1 MDSISEEGIIVAV
14 RIRPL
19 SKKELASGIVSC
31 CQTLGESNIAIR
43 KNGDANNF
51 LKSQMA
57 MLNEYAFDAVFDED
71 STQEEVYESTA
82 KKFIP
87 NVING
92 KNVTVFAYGATGA
105 GKTHTM
111 LGNSR
116 ADSSAAG
123 SGLGIIPS
131 AVKDMFSQI
140 SRKYANADEH
150 SNIQDKWTVT
160 LSYIEVYNEQVYDLL
175 GSTAGKVLPVREDQT
190 RDIVVVAGMT
200 EQVVASYDEVMIFM
214 AQGNRNR
221 KTEATMANAVSS
233 RSHAVLQLVVRHSML
248 RLDTNKETEVV
259 KESTWVE
266 RELRLRQENAA
277 LRARVCELTKLWT
290 EAQSFRDNV
299 LHKCANEASLEDIK
313 RLVEEHDESLEII
326 RSSGSESDNSFS
338 SDSVATS
345 TEGSSPAS
353 SALSLTPEA
362 KESVPTEMFGRGKR
376 RASMSAVPA
385 PKAVAAS
392 AVAAKVTKTVPSAI
406 VPIVAAPTAVLPAT
420 APVAVSALHEVPSEF
435 DEMEV
440 TSMSCVSATATRR
453 RQSSVPAPVAR
464 STTRRASLAPK
475 LSATAA
481 ALKAVAEIA
490 SAPVQPVTLAPS
502 MKNTSKAAD
511 TTSRITRRKSL
522 LSSSAPVALSA
533 IAEVPD
539 VVTETMVIDNAP
551 DTFSAD
557 VESDK
562 EVTETVVI
570 TAELELPT
578 IEETVMPTVDP
589 SFDDSV
595 PQRRALQR
603 RTSVG
608 GSSIP
613 QLGEARSSRRK
624 SIAQVTA
631 MLASIDSISNLL
643 RPSSSVSV
651 GESQENNTA
660 LKKRGAEMVAA
671 DAEDV
676 CDENAKRRKASRMSL
691 GTVAEVVEA
700 PEHVWIDI

>member
-1 MDSISEEGIIVAV
+1 MVYFY
-14 RIRPL
+14 
-19 SKKELASGIVSC
+19 
-31 CQTLGESNIAIR
+31 SNI
-43 KNGDANNF
+43 F
-51 LKSQMA
+51 C
-57 MLNEYAFDAVFDED
+57 
-71 STQEEVYESTA
+71 
-82 KKFIP
+82 
-87 NVING
+87 
-92 KNVTVFAYGATGA
+92 
-105 GKTHTM
+105 
-111 LGNSR
+111 
-116 ADSSAAG
+116 
-123 SGLGIIPS
+123 
-131 AVKDMFSQI
+131 
-140 SRKYANADEH
+140 
-150 SNIQDKWTVT
+150 
-160 LSYIEVYNEQVYDLL
+160 
-175 GSTAGKVLPVREDQT
+175 
-190 RDIVVVAGMT
+190 IV
-200 EQVVASYDEVMIFM
+200 
-214 AQGNRNR
+214 
-221 KTEATMANAVSS
+221 
-233 RSHAVLQLVVRHSML
+233 
-248 RLDTNKETEVV
+248 
-259 KESTWVE
+259 
-266 RELRLRQENAA
+266 
-277 LRARVCELTKLWT
+277 
-290 EAQSFRDNV
+290 
-299 LHKCANEASLEDIK
+299 DIK

-362 KESVPTEMFGRGKR
+362 KESVPAEMFGRGKR

-406 VPIVAAPTAVLPAT
+406 VPVVAAPTAVLPVT
-420 APVAVSALHEVPSEF
+420 APVVVSALQEVPSEF

-440 TSMSCVSATATRR
+440 TSMSCVSSAATRR

-502 MKNTSKAAD
+502 TKNTPKVAESN
-511 TTSRITRRKSL
+511 SRITRRKSL
-522 LSSSAPVALSA
+522 LSASASVALSA

-539 VVTETMVIDNAP
+539 AVTETIVIDDNAP
-551 DTFSAD
+551 ETYSAD

-562 EVTETVVI
+562 EVMETVVI
-570 TAELELPT
+570 TAEVDLPT
-578 IEETVMPTVDP
+578 IEETVMPTVD
-589 SFDDSV
+589 STFDDSV

-643 RPSSSVSV
+643 KPSSSVNAT
-651 GESQENNTA
+651 ESQENNTA
-660 LKKRGAEMVAA
+660 LKKRGAEVIVA

-676 CDENAKRRKASRMSL
+676 CDENAKRRKASRVSL
-691 GTVAEVVEA
+691 STVAEVVEA
-700 PEHVWIDI
+700 PEHVWIDM